1 MPISERIWRKT
12 VVDKSLSRSHVH
24 SDGIDLRQGND
35 VGTFTKLNTL
45 YMIADKIFYA
55 DAHQHVIVTD
65 STFIV
70 KDKEY
75 NIPSIRDHL
84 IREVRPVPFVG
95 LIMAV
100 VGAIVALAGM
110 FHLVSFG
117 FIPNVQVLDGTIDGY
132 WWAILIGT
140 VLLFT
145 GLLMVLIVKPQY
157 ALHIST
163 AEGEDDVIVS
173 PKREYIR
180 QIIDALN
187 RAFMLRK
194 K

>member
-1 MPISERIWRKT
+1 
-12 VVDKSLSRSHVH
+12 
-24 SDGIDLRQGND
+24 
-35 VGTFTKLNTL
+35 
-45 YMIADKIFYA
+45 MIADKIFYA

-75 NIPSIRDHL
+75 TIPSIRDHI
-84 IREVRPVPFVG
+84 IREVKPVPFLG
-95 LIMAV
+95 LIMAIG
-100 VGAIVALAGM
+100 GALVALGGM
-110 FHLVSFG
+110 FHLLSFG
-117 FIPNVQVLDGTIDGY
+117 FIPEVNVLDGTIDGY
-132 WWAILIGT
+132 WWATLIGT
-140 VLLFT
+140 FLLFA
-145 GLLMVLIVKPQY
+145 GLLLVLIVKPQY

-163 AEGEDDVIVS
+163 EEGEDDVIVS
-173 PKREYIR
+173 SKREYIW

>member
-1 MPISERIWRKT
+1 
-12 VVDKSLSRSHVH
+12 
-24 SDGIDLRQGND
+24 
-35 VGTFTKLNTL
+35 
-45 YMIADKIFYA
+45 MIADKIFYA

-75 NIPSIRDHL
+75 NIPSIRDH
-84 IREVRPVPFVG
+84 IIKEVRPVPF
-95 LIMAV
+95 LAV
-100 VGAIVALAGM
+100 LTAIVGALLALAGM
-110 FHLVSFG
+110 FQVVSFG
-117 FIPNVQVLDGTIDGY
+117 FIPNVNVLGRTIDAY

-140 VLLFT
+140 FLLFG
-145 GLLMVLIVKPQY
+145 GLMLILIVKPQY

-187 RAFMLRK
+187 RAFMLRTK
-194 K
+194 

>member
-1 MPISERIWRKT
+1 
-12 VVDKSLSRSHVH
+12 
-24 SDGIDLRQGND
+24 
-35 VGTFTKLNTL
+35 
-45 YMIADKIFYA
+45 MIADKIFYA

-75 NIPSIRDHL
+75 NIPSIRDHI
-84 IREVRPVPFVG
+84 IREVKPVPFLG
-95 LIMAV
+95 LIIAI
-100 VGAIVALAGM
+100 VGTLVALAGM
-110 FHLVSFG
+110 FQIVSFG
-117 FIPNVQVLDGTIDGY
+117 FIPEVNVLGRTIDAY

-140 VLLFT
+140 FLLFG
-145 GLLMVLIVKPQY
+145 GLLMILVVKPQY

-163 AEGEDDVIVS
+163 SEGEDDVIVS
-173 PKREYIR
+173 SKREYIW

>member
-1 MPISERIWRKT
+1 
-12 VVDKSLSRSHVH
+12 
-24 SDGIDLRQGND
+24 
-35 VGTFTKLNTL
+35 
-45 YMIADKIFYA
+45 MIADKIFYA

-75 NIPSIRDHL
+75 NIPSIRDHIIKEVHPIPLLGVL
-84 IREVRPVPFVG
+84 IAAVG
-95 LIMAV
+95 TV
-100 VGAIVALAGM
+100 VALLGM
-110 FHLVSFG
+110 FQVVSFA
-117 FIPNVQVLDGTIDGY
+117 FIPEVSVFGRTIDAY

-140 VLLFT
+140 FLLFG
-145 GLLMVLIVKPQY
+145 GLLLILIVKPQY

-163 AEGEDDVIVS
+163 TEGEDDVIVS

-187 RAFMLRK
+187 RAFMLRTK
-194 K
+194 

>member
-1 MPISERIWRKT
+1 MHFGGIALLTESE
-12 VVDKSLSRSHVH
+12 VD
-24 SDGIDLRQGND
+24 
-35 VGTFTKLNTL
+35 TFTKLNTL

-55 DAHQHVIVTD
+55 DAQHHVIVTD

-75 NIPSIRDHL
+75 NIPSIRDH
-84 IREVRPVPFVG
+84 IIKEVKPVPFMG
-95 LIMAV
+95 LVMSI
-100 VGAIVALAGM
+100 VGALVALAGM
-110 FHLVSFG
+110 FQVVSFS
-117 FIPNVQVLDGTIDGY
+117 FIPNVNVLGRTIDAY

-140 VLLFT
+140 FVLFG
-145 GLLMVLIVKPQY
+145 GLILILVVKPQY

-187 RAFMLRK
+187 RAFMLRTK
-194 K
+194 